1 MRVFVRKLV
10 SVPILAASEP
20 GFMILL
26 HDFDART
33 FSCYNSVLRKYEHNA
48 NITKKRRKYQHKKRP
63 FFGALFQHK
72 IKVSAALWKNLS
84 L

>member
-1 MRVFVRKLV
+1 MHLEFRVKPINDKKDTYWTAP

-33 FSCYNSVLRKYEHNA
+33 FSCYNSVLRK
-48 NITKKRRKYQHKKRP
+48 I
-63 FFGALFQHK
+63 
-72 IKVSAALWKNLS
+72 
-84 L
+84 